1 VGCGLATYFWSWPKN
16 TKRKVSRQ
24 EEKGGVGRKEGEGRE
39 RTSRR
44 SKDLA
49 RTRGTYCRSKQQ
61 SESKE
66 GRIIRWT
73 STNINEP
80 VSDAGPP
87 VVSMRIG
94 VPKRP
99 RKDGIVGEPR
109 AQRGIRTIL
118 RGSLVKAVP

>member
-24 EEKGGVGRKEGEGRE
+24 EERKGRE
-39 RTSRR
+39 GKGPAEEAKTW
-44 SKDLA
+44 L
-49 RTRGTYCRSKQQ
+49 GPEGHRSKQQ
-61 SESKE
+61 SESKG

-99 RKDGIVGEPR
+99 RKDGVVGEPR
-109 AQRGIRTIL
+109 AQRGMRTIL

>member
-1 VGCGLATYFWSWPKN
+1 MGCGLATYFGLGQRIQKGRCPGK
-16 TKRKVSRQ
+16 KRRGEL
-24 EEKGGVGRKEGEGRE
+24 EERKGRE
-39 RTSRR
+39 GKGPAEEAKTW
-44 SKDLA
+44 L
-49 RTRGTYCRSKQQ
+49 GPEGHRSKQQ

-99 RKDGIVGEPR
+99 RKDGVVGEPR
-109 AQRGIRTIL
+109 AQRGMRTIL